1 MENREEKQN
10 NMEIYYNS
18 VLLNLEQAAKTN
30 RFASKEEFN
39 KYIEGM
45 KKNGMPE
52 SILSEEK
59 KKELLDTY
67 DEFHKVDEAGLN
79 MQDYKGINLN
89 EQNYITNTQTDTI
102 LKTNGSKDELP
113 QEFKSVQNEISA
125 ANNSDNLANADDV
138 YNHMKNNTKE
148 EVQMISLYEIGS
160 RSNISIEVLQKIKFF
175 ISNKYINPYAF
186 NIDPETGLLYNKET
200 NEMLEV
206 VKNPETGKFEI
217 KKGGEVVY
225 KEDSQIQEMNSESYS
240 NDNQEK
246 EKDTDEEEMINKKE
260 NHKVRRLLPP
270 KDIPGQ
276 AAFAKTSFL
285 IITSIFIA
293 LLISTIILIK
303 K

>member
-1 MENREEKQN
+1 
-10 NMEIYYNS
+10 
-18 VLLNLEQAAKTN
+18 
-30 RFASKEEFN
+30 
-39 KYIEGM
+39 
-45 KKNGMPE
+45 
-52 SILSEEK
+52 
-59 KKELLDTY
+59 
-67 DEFHKVDEAGLN
+67 

-125 ANNSDNLANADDV
+125 ANNSDSLANANAV
-138 YNHMKNNTKE
+138 YNHMQNNTKE

-160 RSNISIEVLQKIKFF
+160 RSNISIEVLQKIRFF
-175 ISNKYINPYAF
+175 ITNKYINPYTF
-186 NIDPETGLLYNKET
+186 NVDPETGLFYNKET

-225 KEDSQIQEMNSESYS
+225 KEDSQVQEMNSESYS

-246 EKDTDEEEMINKKE
+246 EKDTDEETMLYQKE

>member
-67 DEFHKVDEAGLN
+67 DEFHKVDEVGLN

-125 ANNSDNLANADDV
+125 ANNSDSLANANAV
-138 YNHMKNNTKE
+138 YNHMQNNTKE

-160 RSNISIEVLQKIKFF
+160 RSNISIEVLQKIRFF
-175 ISNKYINPYAF
+175 ITNKYINPYTF
-186 NIDPETGLLYNKET
+186 NVDPETGLFYNKET

-225 KEDSQIQEMNSESYS
+225 KEDSQVQEMNSESYS

-246 EKDTDEEEMINKKE
+246 EKDTDEETMLYQKE

>member
-39 KYIEGM
+39 KYVEGM

-52 SILSEEK
+52 SLLSEEK

-67 DEFHKVDEAGLN
+67 DEFHKVDEIGLN

-125 ANNSDNLANADDV
+125 ANNSDSLANANAV
-138 YNHMKNNTKE
+138 YNHMQNNTKE

-160 RSNISIEVLQKIKFF
+160 RSNISIEVLQKIRFF
-175 ISNKYINPYAF
+175 ITNKYINPYAF
-186 NIDPETGLLYNKET
+186 NVDPETGLFYNKET

-225 KEDSQIQEMNSESYS
+225 KEDSQVQEMNSESYS

-246 EKDTDEEEMINKKE
+246 EKDTDEETMLYQKE